1 MLFPVSRKL
10 FSCPPDGSVLLFSSL
25 LRFCLMMTSLFN
37 IVFDDSFFFAF
48 LYEASN
54 KCLRIVRLGGLSRSP
69 TLTPS
74 STVSEVFF
82 TYRNICAFFHL
93 SLIIKN
99 KKHFIIVKKY
109 VNQSILSRSFL
120 ISRKILCSSE
130 GPLRNHATSRSMACC
145 HTYR

>member
-10 FSCPPDGSVLLFSSL
+10 FSCSPDSSVLLFSSF
-25 LRFCLMMTSLFN
+25 LRFCLMMTCLFD
-37 IVFDDSFFFAF
+37 IVFDNSFFFTL
-48 LYEASN
+48 LYKASN
-54 KCLRIVRLGGLSRSP
+54 KRLRIVRLYRPSGLSF
-69 TLTPS
+69 S
-74 STVSEVFF
+74 SSITKIVF